1 MITVKSLQKSDGTK
15 SLVEKQQEKI
25 LAWVKYVRV
34 IVYKIVGNVSN
45 VVKKYTIK
53 KILSSLVVAQERW
66 SLDPSQRYP
75 SYPRTPHRAHLTLS
89 INTSLVFAL

>member
-1 MITVKSLQKSDGTK
+1 MITVKSLKKSDVTK
-15 SLVEKQQEKI
+15 SLAEKQQQKI

-34 IVYKIVGNVSN
+34 IIYKIVCKVSN
-45 VVKKYTIK
+45 VVKKYIIK
-53 KILSSLVVAQERW
+53 KMSSSLAVAQERW

-75 SYPRTPHRAHLTLS
+75 SYPRTPHRAHLTLF